1 MPAVTR
7 RPSIALLVA
16 GVAAA
21 ATGSLPALAAG
32 DDSPSSAPAHSAT
45 TTTATAESAP
55 AQRPRPPKPA
65 HRAHSAKRHHLSVYV
80 HGPRGGKIK
89 VGKRAHAIGYV
100 RPFEPGQH
108 VKVKLLRRGHVIK
121 TRNPQVRRV
130 RGQRNVGRYR
140 FRTPE
145 LIKPAHYRIVA
156 RRRTPQHTA
165 AARSPRFRIS
175 FPDLDPGDRN
185 SAVRIFNRL
194 LAREGYRS
202 SRGKGYSSGT
212 GLAVMA
218 FRKTNGMSRT
228 YDANR
233 RIFKRLANRRG
244 GFKLKYPGAGK
255 HVEVDISRQVMV
267 LANHRKPQHTIHVS
281 TGAPATPTIRGH
293 FRFYS
298 RQPGYNSHAMYYS
311 VYFRGGYATH
321 GYQSVPPYPASHG
334 CVRNPPSQSVFIYD
348 WVQLGMS
355 IYVYG

>member
-16 GVAAA
+16 GAAAA
-21 ATGSLPALAAG
+21 ATGSFPALAAG
-32 DDSPSSAPAHSAT
+32 DGSPSSAPGHSAT
-45 TTTATAESAP
+45 TTTPTAESEP
-55 AQRPRPPKPA
+55 AQPPNPA
-65 HRAHSAKRHHLSVYV
+65 HRAHAKRRHLSVYV
-80 HGPRGGKIK
+80 HGPRGGKVK
-89 VGKRAHAIGYV
+89 VGKRARAVGYV
-100 RPFEPGQH
+100 RPFKPGQH
-108 VKVKLLRRGHVIK
+108 VKVKLVRRGHVIK
-121 TRNPQVRRV
+121 ARNPEVRRV

-156 RRRTPQHTA
+156 RRRVQQRMAT
-165 AARSPRFRIS
+165 ARSPRFRIK

-185 SAVRIFNRL
+185 STVRIFNRL
-194 LAREGYRS
+194 LEREGYRS
-202 SRGKGYSSGT
+202 SNGKRYGNGT

-218 FRKTNGMSRT
+218 FRKTNGMGRT
-228 YDANR
+228 FNANR
-233 RIFKRLANRRG
+233 RIFKRLADGRG
-244 GFKLKYPGAGK
+244 GFHLKYPGAGK

-298 RQPGYNSHAMYYS
+298 RQPGYNSSGMYYS

-321 GYQSVPPYPASHG
+321 GYHSVPTYPASHG

-348 WVQLGMS
+348 WVRLGMS